1 MNLFRAELLR
11 FVTRRFFA
19 VMIVVILA
27 ILAVSALSFASNS
40 QPVGAAERQAAAE
53 RSIQDFNTSVT
64 ELQAMYDTCVADVNS
79 PTPTGEWGTTLG
91 DCNAIKEKSSGIT
104 PNPIESYLPH
114 QFRLRWELEDSL
126 YVAAAI
132 LLVFGFL
139 VGASFVGAEWTS
151 GGMTNLLLW
160 QPRRIQVLA
169 VKLGTALLGV
179 LAVSVVYAAAWIG
192 AMWVIAATRGDIS
205 QVTPGFWQSIAL
217 LCARSAALA
226 MMCAAIGFALAM
238 LGRHTAMA
246 LGVGIAYAMI
256 VEIGTRIIF
265 SLNGINFPERYQL
278 ATYVVAWLSKRV
290 ELYDPGF
297 CRYAFDRCD
306 PTVYV
311 IDLPTSG
318 TVLGLVVLALVG
330 AATVMFRRRDVA

>member
-1 MNLFRAELLR
+1 MNLLRAELLR

-19 VMIVVILA
+19 VMLVVILA
-27 ILAVSALSFASNS
+27 ILAVSALSFAANS
-40 QPVGAAERQAAAE
+40 QPVSADDRRIAAERAM
-53 RSIQDFNTSVT
+53 QDFNSGVAEMQT
-64 ELQAMYDTCVADVNS
+64 MYDNCVADVNS
-79 PTPTGEWGTTLG
+79 PTPSGEYGSTLA
-91 DCNAIKEKSSGIT
+91 DCNGIKEKMGYIT

-114 QFRLRWELEDSL
+114 QFRLRWELEGSL

-132 LLVFGFL
+132 LAVFGFL

-160 QPRRIQVLA
+160 HPQRIQVLA
-169 VKLGTALLGV
+169 AKLGTALLGV
-179 LAVSVVYAAAWIG
+179 LAVCAAYTAVWIG
-192 AMWVIAATRGDIS
+192 TLYTVAATRGDTS
-205 QVTPGFWQSIAL
+205 EATAGFWQSITL
-217 LCARSAALA
+217 LCVRSAVLA
-226 MMCAAIGFALAM
+226 MIGAAIGFALAM

-265 SLNGINFPERYQL
+265 GLNAINFPERFQL

-297 CRYAFDRCD
+297 CRYAFDKCD
-306 PTVYV
+306 PQIYV

-318 TVLGLVVLALVG
+318 TVLGVVVAVLVG
-330 AATVMFRRRDVA
+330 AAILVFRRRDVA